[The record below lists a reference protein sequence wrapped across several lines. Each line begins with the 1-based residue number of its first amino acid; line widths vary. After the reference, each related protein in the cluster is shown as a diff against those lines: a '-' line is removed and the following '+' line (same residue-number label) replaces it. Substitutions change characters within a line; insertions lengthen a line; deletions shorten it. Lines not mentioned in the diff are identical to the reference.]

1 MIFAKNYKP
10 IIINFTE
17 NYRSTKLLLE
27 MAYNT
32 LQNLFQK
39 DVIEHSY
46 AKNMISKSSE
56 TGHKIHFQ
64 QLKTHMKKRAG
75 FSII

>member
-1 MIFAKNYKP
+1 
-10 IIINFTE
+10 
-17 NYRSTKLLLE
+17 

-64 QLKTHMKKRAG
+64 QFKNTYEEARWILSLYTVPD
-75 FSII
+75 